1 MRLDS
6 DGARHFPAALTPDDL
21 TALDRLFAAHLPD
34 ARPGV
39 RLGRLPALPPL
50 IGAADAIARAA
61 LGALAQPVRAVLF
74 DKSPARNWAL
84 GWHQDRTIAVEFAS
98 PAGATP
104 RGHPPRFLEIPGYTG
119 WTLKGGIPHVVPP
132 FEILARML
140 TLRLHLDHVGD
151 RNAPLLIAPG
161 SHRLGRILEA
171 DIAGIVAAHGSL
183 ACRAARGDIWAY
195 AAPILHASEAAAEP
209 ARRRV
214 LQLYYS
220 ADPLADDLD
229 WFGV

>member
-1 MRLDS
+1 MRLDT
-6 DGARHFPAALTPDDL
+6 DGARHFPAALSPDDL
-21 TALDRLFAAHLPD
+21 TGLDRLFASHLPG
-34 ARPGV
+34 ACPGI
-39 RLGRLPALPPL
+39 RLGRLPSLPPL
-50 IGAADAIARAA
+50 IRAADAIATSL
-61 LGALAQPVRAVLF
+61 LGPLAKPVRAVLF

-84 GWHQDRTIAVEFAS
+84 GWHQDRTIAVELAS
-98 PAGATP
+98 PPAATAP
-104 RGHPPRFLEIPGYTG
+104 GHPPRFPEIPGYTG
-119 WTLKGGIPHVVPP
+119 WTVKGRIPHVVPP
-132 FEILARML
+132 FEIVARML
-140 TLRLHLDHVGD
+140 TLRLHLDDVGD

-161 SHRLGRILEA
+161 SHRLGRIAEP
-171 DIAGIVAAHGSL
+171 DIPAIVAAHGSL

-220 ADPLADDLD
+220 ADPLAGGLA